1 MDMGTSPE
9 PSHQAI
15 KATVMAEKVLEMEM
29 PKVVLVAWQQ
39 GVATLNP
46 SKVEPVG
53 EVPAVVDDLT

>member
-1 MDMGTSPE
+1 
-9 PSHQAI
+9 
-15 KATVMAEKVLEMEM
+15 MAERVLEMEM

-46 SKVEPVG
+46 SKVELVG